1 MSAALTQASSRQPAA
16 SLARAYPVASCVLPA
31 PGIPTTTCTSG
42 AAAPPLS
49 SFASAS
55 ARSRKLAAPGDSQGV
70 GKVPA

>member
-42 AAAPPLS
+42 AAAIQLRQRLCPQPKTGGS
-49 SFASAS
+49 
-55 ARSRKLAAPGDSQGV
+55 GG
-70 GKVPA
+70 